1 MCQPEW
7 MLSVTKVPSRKSACG
22 RPIASPGQQQHLTT
36 THPRQHRQQGDA
48 EAIWSIWGSRLK
60 ERASWW
66 RSRSTRGQ
74 GLRRGDQQRRGCS
87 RMRWCG
93 EQRLQPEP
101 MQGATPAARSNIG
114 ACLGG
119 LLVGMVEASMAR
131 RRRRVADVRAPSAS
145 PSREARVSHSEAIG
159 GGVAWRWWRFV
170 QEEGAVRRRRMKAE
184 EAGGSRRSSWPRR
197 RHREEEK
204 GRRGCRFGSGGEDE
218 RGRKQDGQ
226 VQSCRDSL
234 TSRLARWT
242 TTERSDGTKSSARSV
257 R

>member
-1 MCQPEW
+1 MDVVGDNGVVAEVR
-7 MLSVTKVPSRKSACG
+7 MRKAT
-22 RPIASPGQQQHLTT
+22 ASPCQQQHHTT
-36 THPRQHRQQGDA
+36 THPRKYRQPGEA

-60 ERASWW
+60 VRASWW

-74 GLRRGDQQRRGCS
+74 GLRRGDQRRRGCS

-145 PSREARVSHSEAIG
+145 LSREARVSHNEAIG
-159 GGVAWRWWRFV
+159 GGVAWRWWGFV
-170 QEEGAVRRRRMKAE
+170 QEEGAVRRRRMKA
-184 EAGGSRRSSWPRR
+184 AGSGGGRRSRWPRR
-197 RHREEEK
+197 AAA
-204 GRRGCRFGSGGEDE
+204 
-218 RGRKQDGQ
+218 
-226 VQSCRDSL
+226 
-234 TSRLARWT
+234 TS
-242 TTERSDGTKSSARSV
+242 
-257 R
+257 